1 MLYLLPQAIDN
12 TADQS
17 PEKEAIRCLGKSL
30 TYGELVQRSGSLA
43 RVLKEYGVKRGDRV
57 GTFMNKSLEAAI
69 SLYGIMKAGATFV
82 PLDPLAP
89 PVRLSLVIQD
99 CGIRCLISKPE
110 KFSELQQIL
119 ASGTALESVLGLEE
133 TEGLSIESMPWED
146 MLNAPPIA
154 NPYEKLTELDLS
166 YILYTSGS
174 TGTPKGIAHTHR
186 NVLNIAQWG
195 RETYSVSSEDRLGNF
210 MPFHFIPSTFD
221 LYASAIAGATT
232 VIIPEAITK
241 FPASLSKL
249 LAEERISIFYAVPF
263 ALNQLRENGSL
274 HLRDLSHLRWILTTG
289 EVFHTRHLLQLMAAL
304 PEVRFSSQYGSTEAY
319 TCAYFQVPRNLEDS
333 DEPIPMGKILENV
346 EDLVLDEEDQPVAP
360 GEVGELLI
368 GSPMLMKGYWGQP
381 ENNKTSF
388 YRRRNSSGFEDR
400 FYRTGDLAQ
409 LLPDGNY
416 RYRGRKDRLVKIRGY
431 RVELDEVEA
440 ALLSHPHVLEA
451 AAYAISDEQGSKL
464 IEAAVI
470 PQPEAEVSAADVL
483 QFLNARLPVYAVPL
497 MIHLMPDFPRT
508 STGKV
513 SRKDLQEM
521 SSRRSEKSPR
531 GNSE

>member
-12 TADQS
+12 TASRS
-17 PEKEAIRCLGKSL
+17 PNKEAIRCFGKSL
-30 TYGELVQRSGSLA
+30 TYEELALQSSSLA
-43 RVLKEYGVKRGDRV
+43 RVLREQDVKRGDRV
-57 GTFMNKSLEAAI
+57 GTFMNKSLEAVI

-89 PVRLSLVIQD
+89 PARLSSVIKD
-99 CGIRCLISKPE
+99 CGIRCLISKSD
-110 KFSELQQIL
+110 KISELKQIL
-119 ASGTALESVLGLEE
+119 ALGAELEIVLGLDKAD
-133 TEGLSIESMPWED
+133 GLLIESISWEN
-146 MLNAPPIA
+146 MLNATPIT

-174 TGTPKGIAHTHR
+174 TGNPKGIAHTHR
-186 NVLNIAQWG
+186 NVLNIANWG

-249 LAEERISIFYAVPF
+249 LAEERISIFYSVPF
-263 ALNQLRENGSL
+263 ALNQLREHGSL
-274 HLRDLSHLRWILTTG
+274 HLRDLSNLRWILITG
-289 EVFHTRHLLQLMAAL
+289 EALHTKHLLQLMAAL
-304 PEVRFSSQYGSTEAY
+304 PGVRFSSQYGSTEAY
-319 TCAYFQVPRNLEDS
+319 TCAYFHAPKDLEDT
-333 DEPIPMGKILENV
+333 DEPIPMGRIIENV
-346 EDLVLDEEDQPVAP
+346 EDLIVDENDHPVAP
-360 GEVGELLI
+360 GEIGELLI
-368 GSPMLMKGYWGQP
+368 RSPMLMKGYWGQP
-381 ENNKTSF
+381 EKNETSF
-388 YRRRNSSGFEDR
+388 YRRRNSSGFEHR

-440 ALLSHPHVLEA
+440 ALLSHPLVVEA
-451 AAYAISDEQGSKL
+451 AAFAISDKQGNKL
-464 IEAAVI
+464 IDAAVI
-470 PQPEAEVSAADVL
+470 PRPEVEASADDLL
-483 QFLNARLPVYAVPL
+483 QHLNARLPVYAVPRT
-497 MIHLMPDFPRT
+497 IHLMPDFPRT
-508 STGKV
+508 STGKI

-521 SSRRSEKSPR
+521 SSRRIEK
-531 GNSE
+531 

>member
-12 TADQS
+12 TADRS

-43 RVLKEYGVKRGDRV
+43 RVLKEHGVKRGDRV
-57 GTFMNKSLEAAI
+57 GTFMNKSLEAVI

-89 PVRLSLVIQD
+89 PARLSLVIQD
-99 CGIRCLISKPE
+99 CGIRCLISKPD
-110 KFSELQQIL
+110 KSSEVKQIL
-119 ASGTALESVLGLEE
+119 APGTELETVLGLDK
-133 TEGLSIESMPWED
+133 TEGLPIESISWD
-146 MLNAPPIA
+146 DLLNAPPIA

-186 NVLNIAQWG
+186 NMLNIAQWG
-195 RETYSVSSEDRLGNF
+195 REIYSVSSEDRLGNF

-263 ALNQLRENGSL
+263 ALNQLREHGSL
-274 HLRDLSHLRWILTTG
+274 HLRDLSHLRWILITG
-289 EVFHTRHLLQLMAAL
+289 EVFHTKHLLQLMAAL

-319 TCAYFQVPRNLEDS
+319 TCAYFHVPQNLEDS
-333 DEPIPMGKILENV
+333 DEPIPMGRILENV

-360 GEVGELLI
+360 GEIGELLI

-381 ENNKTSF
+381 EKNKTSF

-440 ALLSHPHVLEA
+440 ALLSHPQVLEA
-451 AAYAISDEQGSKL
+451 AAYVISDEQGSKL

-470 PQPEAEVSAADVL
+470 PQSEAEVSAADIL
-483 QFLNARLPVYAVPL
+483 QYLNACLPAYAVPL
-497 MIHLMPDFPRT
+497 TIHLKPEFPRT

-521 SSRRSEKSPR
+521 SSGRGEKSPR

>member
-12 TADQS
+12 TADRI
-17 PEKEAIRCLGKSL
+17 PEKEAVRCLGKSL
-30 TYGELVQRSGSLA
+30 TYGELAKQSSSLA
-43 RVLKEYGVKRGDRV
+43 RVLKEHGVKRGDRV
-57 GTFMNKSLEAAI
+57 GTYMNKSLETVV
-69 SLYGIMKAGATFV
+69 SLYGIMKAGAVFV

-99 CGIRCLISKPE
+99 CGICCLISKSE
-110 KFSELQQIL
+110 KVSELKQIL
-119 ASGTALESVLGLEE
+119 ASATALESVLGLEE
-133 TEGLSIESMPWED
+133 TESLSIESMPWEE

-195 RETYSVSSEDRLGNF
+195 RETYSVSAEDRLGNF

-249 LAEERISIFYAVPF
+249 LADERISIFYAVPF
-263 ALNQLRENGSL
+263 ALNQLREHGSL
-274 HLRDLSHLRWILTTG
+274 HLRDLSHLRWILITG
-289 EVFHTRHLLQLMAAL
+289 EVFHTKHLLQLMAAM
-304 PEVRFSSQYGSTEAY
+304 PQVRFSSQYGSTEAY
-319 TCAYFQVPRNLEDS
+319 TCAYFHVPQNLEDS
-333 DEPIPMGKILENV
+333 DEPIPMGRILENV
-346 EDLVLDEEDQPVAP
+346 EDLVLDEDDQPVAA
-360 GEVGELLI
+360 GEIGELLI
-368 GSPMLMKGYWGQP
+368 GSPMLMKGYWGQSGKN
-381 ENNKTSF
+381 ETSF
-388 YRRRNSSGFEDR
+388 YQRRNSSGFEDR

-440 ALLSHPHVLEA
+440 ALLSHPQVLEA
-451 AAYAISDEQGSKL
+451 AAYAISDEKGSKL

-470 PQPEAEVSAADVL
+470 PRPEGKVSAPDIL
-483 QFLNARLPVYAVPL
+483 QFLNACLPAYAVPA
-497 MIHLMPDFPRT
+497 MIHLMSDFPRT

-513 SRKDLQEM
+513 SRKDLQEL
-521 SSRRSEKSPR
+521 STRRTEKPPR
-531 GNSE
+531 GSSE